1 MIPSYQNEISEKR
14 RGARLFWCIVFIAS
28 MFLYFFF
35 QGYYPDVRLGLKR
48 ILSESGTTTHSGVSD
63 LIRSFG
69 IINIVTIPTDAT
81 ITLGSGTYTS
91 NEKRMSDYGSYHMDI
106 ARSGYLPNQIDFVI
120 DREKPYLI
128 EKISLLPT
136 PKYQKMP
143 HITDIY
149 EVDDDTYI
157 IKTASGLIWSGST
170 ASGRINQS

>member
-1 MIPSYQNEISEKR
+1 MIPSYQHEISEKR

-69 IINIVTIPTDAT
+69 IINIAIIPTDAT
-81 ITLGSGTYTS
+81 ITLGSGAYST

-120 DREKPYLI
+120 DRDKPYLI
-128 EKISLLPT
+128 EKIYLLPT
-136 PKYQKMP
+136 PKYQKIP
-143 HITDIY
+143 DIKDVY
-149 EVDDDTYI
+149 QVNNDTYI
-157 IKTASGLIWSGST
+157 IKSASGLIWSGST
-170 ASGRINQS
+170 ASGRLSYS

>member
-1 MIPSYQNEISEKR
+1 MIPSYQHEISEKR

-69 IINIVTIPTDAT
+69 IINIAIIPTDAT
-81 ITLGSGTYTS
+81 ITLGSGAYST

-120 DREKPYLI
+120 DRDKPYLI
-128 EKISLLPT
+128 EKIYLLPT
-136 PKYQKMP
+136 PKYQKIP
-143 HITDIY
+143 DIKDIY
-149 EVDDDTYI
+149 QVNDDTYI
-157 IKTASGLIWSGST
+157 IKSASGLIWSGST
-170 ASGRINQS
+170 MNGRVNYS

>member
-28 MFLYFFF
+28 IFLYFFF

-69 IINIVTIPTDAT
+69 IINIVTIPADAT
-81 ITLGSGTYTS
+81 ITLGSGAYTS
-91 NEKRMSDYGSYHMDI
+91 NEKQMSDYGLYHMNIEKSD
-106 ARSGYLPNQIDFVI
+106 YLTNRITFMI
-120 DREKPYLI
+120 DRNKPYLI

-136 PKYQKMP
+136 PKYQKLP
-143 HITDIY
+143 NIIDTYQI
-149 EVDDDTYI
+149 EDDMYI
-157 IKTASGLIWSGST
+157 IKTAS
-170 ASGRINQS
+170 